1 MAFIWTDKKLG
12 FLRKSAGISRRDKP
26 AEKLDTNITVV
37 RNMAYRLNLH
47 LRLPKYNE
55 KDKEQVQA
63 LYDSR
68 KTSA

>member
-1 MAFIWTDKKLG
+1 MAFIWTDKKVR
-12 FLRKSAGISRRDKP
+12 FSAKERRHLTTRQI

-55 KDKEQVQA
+55 KDLEQVQA